1 MYSISGY
8 GDMITDSVRMDAY
21 TRALRGAVK
30 PGSVVL
36 DIGTGT
42 GIFALLACQL
52 GARRVY
58 AVEPSDAIDVAREI
72 AQANGCADAI
82 EFIQALSTEITLPE
96 RADVIVSDLRGVL
109 PFCERHLPAIED
121 ARRRFLAPGGVLIP
135 RRDTLWLACIEA
147 PDAYRRLAKPW
158 SENAY
163 GLDMRAAFK
172 LVSNQWDR
180 AKVKAEQ
187 VISAPQSWGS
197 LDYTVVENPDFAST
211 VNSTVTRA
219 GTGHGICAWFDA
231 TLADGIGFSNAPGRT
246 EAIYGTAFF
255 PWPEPVALDAGDE
268 VSVTLKADLVGPEY
282 LWSWDTRVI
291 DHDASLRCKAE
302 FKQSSFFGAPVS
314 LARLRKQAA
323 SHVATLNDD
332 GLIDHLSLQMM
343 QDGMPLGEIARDLA
357 RRFPGRFARWQEALT
372 RVGELSARYSR

>member
-8 GDMITDSVRMDAY
+8 GDMITDTVRMDAY
-21 TRALRGAVK
+21 ARALREAVK

-72 AQANGCADAI
+72 ARANGCANSI
-82 EFIQALSTEITLPE
+82 EFIQALSTEITLAE

-147 PDAYRRLAKPW
+147 PDAFRRLTRPW

-187 VISAPQSWGS
+187 VISAPQRCGS
-197 LDYTVVENPDFAST
+197 VDYTTVENPDFAST
-211 VNSTVTRA
+211 VNSPVTRA
-219 GTGHGICAWFDA
+219 GIGHGVCAWFDA
-231 TLADGIGFSNAPGRT
+231 TLAEGIEFSNAPGRP

-268 VSVTLKADLVGPEY
+268 VSVTLAADLMGADY
-282 LWSWDTRVI
+282 LWRWDTRVVNRV
-291 DHDASLRCKAE
+291 DPLRCKAE
-302 FKQSSFFGAPVS
+302 FRQSSFFGAPVS
-314 LARLRKQAA
+314 PARLRKQSA

-332 GLIDHLSLQMM
+332 GLIDQMSLQMM
-343 QDGMPLGEIARDLA
+343 QDGTPLGEIARHLTT
-357 RRFPGRFARWQEALT
+357 RFPGRFARWQDALT

>member
-1 MYSISGY
+1 MYSINSY
-8 GDMITDSVRMDAY
+8 GGMITDTVRMDAY
-21 TRALRGAVK
+21 VSALRQAVR

-42 GIFALLACQL
+42 GIFALLACRL

-72 AQANGCADAI
+72 ARANGCADSI
-82 EFIQALSTEITLPE
+82 EFIQAVSTEITLPE

-109 PFCERHLPAIED
+109 PFCEHHLPAIAD
-121 ARRRFLAPGGVLIP
+121 ARRRFLAPSGVLIP

-147 PDAYRRLAKPW
+147 PEAYRRLARPW

-172 LVSNQWDR
+172 LVTNQWDR

-187 VISAPQSWGS
+187 VISEARRWGS
-197 LDYTVVENPDFAST
+197 LDYTTVENPHFAST
-211 VNSTVTRA
+211 VSSSVTRA

-231 TLADGIGFSNAPGRT
+231 TLADGVEFSNAPGKP
-246 EAIYGTAFF
+246 EAVYGAAFF
-255 PWPEPVALDAGDE
+255 PWPEPVALDEGDE
-268 VSVTLKADLVGPEY
+268 VSVSLRADLVGPEY
-282 LWSWDTRVI
+282 LWSWDTCVADRGDPSRGKV
-291 DHDASLRCKAE
+291 E
-302 FKQSSFFGAPVS
+302 FKQSSFFGAPLS
-314 LARLRKQAA
+314 PARLRKQSA

-332 GLIDHLSLQMM
+332 GRIDQLSLQMM
-343 QDGMPLGEIARDLA
+343 ESGTPLGEIARHLTLK
-357 RRFPGRFARWQEALT
+357 FPARFARLQDALT